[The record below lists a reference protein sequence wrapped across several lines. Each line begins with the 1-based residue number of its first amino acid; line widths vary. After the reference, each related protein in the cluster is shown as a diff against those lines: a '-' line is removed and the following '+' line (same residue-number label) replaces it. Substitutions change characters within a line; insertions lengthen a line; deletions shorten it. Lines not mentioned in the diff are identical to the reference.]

1 MAMIGGRRGRLMPR
15 ELMANRHI
23 YVSCEGL
30 GTAAEG
36 SRFPLPFVSRVLR
49 QLTNRR
55 FCYFLSKCDKCGR
68 VYVTRRSRRG
78 AAFAYPFNA
87 FTCHHVPFNLY
98 GTPNAFR
105 EYVVSV
111 FSSCVRGGVRIFVSS
126 FDIFNGDFS
135 SYLRGLRLVLGQYIS
150 AGLILG

>member
-1 MAMIGGRRGRLMPR
+1 
-15 ELMANRHI
+15 MANRQI
-23 YVSCEGL
+23 YVSCEEL

-36 SRFPLPFVSRVLR
+36 SRVPLPFVSRVLR
-49 QLTNRR
+49 ELTNRS
-55 FCYFLSKCDKCGR
+55 FCYFLSNCDNCGR
-68 VYVTRRSRRG
+68 VDITRRSRRG

-105 EYVVSV
+105 EYVCRV
-111 FSSCVRGGVRIFVSS
+111 FSRFVNSGVRIFVSS
-126 FDIFNGDFS
+126 FSICNRSFS
-135 SYLRGLRLVLGQYIS
+135 TYLRGMRFILEEYRR